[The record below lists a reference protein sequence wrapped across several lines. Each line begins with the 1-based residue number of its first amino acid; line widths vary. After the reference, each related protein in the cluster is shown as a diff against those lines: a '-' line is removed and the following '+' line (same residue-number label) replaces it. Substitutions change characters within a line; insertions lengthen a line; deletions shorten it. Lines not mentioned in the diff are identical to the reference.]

1 MNLPK
6 DPHHNRPEKDGCP
19 YQDLY
24 IYYLQG
30 RLKPAAEM
38 FRDNFI
44 GNWEEENYSF
54 LFFSSPAQREI
65 EDLLRTQTQ
74 LTYLDSFQMSYD
86 QWQSEKFTALHH
98 GQFCILPAWEALPDQ
113 DSNQDSHL
121 GSSQGS
127 ESDKKI
133 ILLDPGVVFGNGTHP
148 TTGDCLDALEL
159 AFATKPPE
167 TVLDLGTGT
176 GLLALA
182 AARLGG
188 KKILAVDLNP
198 LAVKTAQNNVRLNEL
213 AAAVLVAQGR
223 AENCI
228 DFTAD
233 LVIAN
238 IHYDVMRELVRT
250 KGFLLKR
257 RFILSGL
264 LRSEAKVLSEIL
276 AKLPV
281 KVQKMWTHDGIW
293 HTFYGGTTNAST

>member
-1 MNLPK
+1 M
-6 DPHHNRPEKDGCP
+6 
-19 YQDLY
+19 
-24 IYYLQG
+24 
-30 RLKPAAEM
+30 
-38 FRDNFI
+38 
-44 GNWEEENYSF
+44 
-54 LFFSSPAQREI
+54 
-65 EDLLRTQTQ
+65 
-74 LTYLDSFQMSYD
+74 
-86 QWQSEKFTALHH
+86 
-98 GQFCILPAWEALPDQ
+98 
-113 DSNQDSHL
+113 
-121 GSSQGS
+121 
-127 ESDKKI
+127 
-133 ILLDPGVVFGNGTHP
+133 
-148 TTGDCLDALEL
+148 
-159 AFATKPPE
+159 
-167 TVLDLGTGT
+167 DLGTGT

-182 AARLGG
+182 AARLGA